1 MKKQILIRLSM
12 MLAAVLLP
20 LASGGAACA
29 WGPERPTYTMES
41 PADHATFNSM
51 TDNAAVG
58 DERDFVRIA
67 EVGGG
72 KPYSNSVEIEAG
84 KDYEVYIY
92 YHNDAS
98 ETYNTKEHN
107 YKGVARDTRLSSG
120 FPTELKAGETG
131 DVVGIISSSTTSP
144 EKVWDEAKITA
155 KEDVT
160 LHYVLASAKISND
173 WGASGRGLST
183 NLFSQKGT
191 FIGLNELDGIIL
203 GCDKYSGYVVY
214 TIRAVAVDTP
224 TPPDVD
230 PDPGTPEV
238 PDTPEPEPEKPN
250 PDDVVPDEIPSTG
263 PAEVVLAIILVI
275 LVVCGGVYWAATHR
289 MVTKVTKN
297 AKGRKKK

>member
-1 MKKQILIRLSM
+1 MSKRTILGVFVTMLYIFLS
-12 MLAAVLLP
+12 LQSVL
-20 LASGGAACA
+20 A
-29 WGPERPTYTMES
+29 WGPERPTYTMAN
-41 PADHATFNSM
+41 PADHATFNSI

-191 FIGLNELDGIIL
+191 FIGLNELDGMIF
-203 GCDKYSGYVVY
+203 GCDEYSGFITYK
-214 TIRAVAVDTP
+214 IRTLKPGEFEAQRASEVTTSNEKNSDDEEGISEETVSEDTE
-224 TPPDVD
+224 TDKQT
-230 PDPGTPEV
+230 G
-238 PDTPEPEPEKPN
+238 N
-250 PDDVVPDEIPSTG
+250 PKKSTR
-263 PAEVVLAIILVI
+263 PVI
-275 LVVCGGVYWAATHR
+275 LVCAALGITVVIVKALSSR
-289 MVTKVTKN
+289 
-297 AKGRKKK
+297 RK

>member
-1 MKKQILIRLSM
+1 MAKRIILGVSVTISYIFLS
-12 MLAAVLLP
+12 LQCVL
-20 LASGGAACA
+20 A

-131 DVVGIISSSTTSP
+131 DVVGIISSSTASP

-214 TIRAVAVDTP
+214 TIRTKSA
-224 TPPDVD
+224 
-230 PDPGTPEV
+230 
-238 PDTPEPEPEKPN
+238 N
-250 PDDVVPDEIPSTG
+250 DDVKEKEADNQEDTLPDQETTKKTAEKDIQTDDPKKSTR
-263 PAEVVLAIILVI
+263 PVI
-275 LVVCGGVYWAATHR
+275 LVCAALGITVVIVKALSSR
-289 MVTKVTKN
+289 
-297 AKGRKKK
+297 RK

>member
-1 MKKQILIRLSM
+1 MKKQILIRLNM
-12 MLAAVLLP
+12 MLVAVLLP
-20 LASGGAACA
+20 LASGGVAYA

-41 PADHATFNSM
+41 PADHVTFNSI

-214 TIRAVAVDTP
+214 TIRTKSA
-224 TPPDVD
+224 
-230 PDPGTPEV
+230 
-238 PDTPEPEPEKPN
+238 N
-250 PDDVVPDEIPSTG
+250 DDVKEKEADSQEDTLPDQETTKKTAEKDIQTDDPKKSTR
-263 PAEVVLAIILVI
+263 PVI
-275 LVVCGGVYWAATHR
+275 LVCAALGITVVIVKALSSR
-289 MVTKVTKN
+289 
-297 AKGRKKK
+297 RK

>member
-1 MKKQILIRLSM
+1 MAKRIILGAFIT
-12 MLAAVLLP
+12 MLYIVISLQSVL
-20 LASGGAACA
+20 A
-29 WGPERPTYTMES
+29 WGPERPTYTMDS
-41 PADHATFNSM
+41 PADHATFNSI
-51 TDNAAVG
+51 TDNVAIG

-214 TIRAVAVDTP
+214 TIRTKSA
-224 TPPDVD
+224 
-230 PDPGTPEV
+230 
-238 PDTPEPEPEKPN
+238 N
-250 PDDVVPDEIPSTG
+250 DDVKEKEADNQEDTLPDQETTKKTAEKDIQTDDPKKSTR
-263 PAEVVLAIILVI
+263 PVI
-275 LVVCGGVYWAATHR
+275 LVCAALGITVVIVKALSSR
-289 MVTKVTKN
+289 
-297 AKGRKKK
+297 RK